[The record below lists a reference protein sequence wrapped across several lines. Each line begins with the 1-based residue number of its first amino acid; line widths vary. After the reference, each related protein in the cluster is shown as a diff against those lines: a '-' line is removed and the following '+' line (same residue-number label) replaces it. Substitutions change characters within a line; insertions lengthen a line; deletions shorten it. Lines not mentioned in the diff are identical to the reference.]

1 MSALKDFVVACF
13 SPVGLV
19 TILFV
24 AGLLLHALRRDS
36 RAGWRL
42 VAAGAG
48 LYLVFLL
55 TPLAEALYADLEHP
69 YPPMLKA
76 DASARSV
83 VVLAGYG
90 EDNPLLPVTSKLTGE
105 MIPRLAEGIRL
116 YREIP
121 GARLVL
127 SGGVVRQHDGP
138 VAHLMA
144 DFAKAMGVPER
155 DIVIEGRARTTYENL
170 AETKRIIGSEP
181 FILVTSS
188 GEMRRAVAV
197 ARKLAMRP
205 LPAPA
210 AIWAARYYPAGMSW
224 LEWGRKIAGDS
235 GEAKAHRL
243 GYLQRAYH
251 EHLGYLWYLALGRV

>member
-1 MSALKDFVVACF
+1 MSMLKDFVVACF
-13 SPVGLV
+13 SPVGLITV
-19 TILFV
+19 LFV
-24 AGLLLHALRRDS
+24 AGLLLRLFRRE
-36 RAGWRL
+36 WRVGGRML
-42 VAAGAG
+42 AAGAG
-48 LYLVFLL
+48 LYLLLVL
-55 TPLAEALYADLEHP
+55 TPLSEALYANLEHP

-76 DASARSV
+76 DASARTV
-83 VVLAGYG
+83 VVLAAYG
-90 EDNPLLPVTSKLTGE
+90 EDMPFLPVTSKLTGE

-127 SGGVVRQHDGP
+127 SGGVVRRHDGP
-138 VAHLMA
+138 VARLMA
-144 DFAKAMGVPER
+144 DFAVAMGVPER
-155 DIVIEGRARTTYENL
+155 DIVIEGRARNTYENL
-170 AETKRIIGSEP
+170 SETRKIIGAEP

-188 GEMRRAVAV
+188 AEMRRAVAV

-224 LEWGRKIAGDS
+224 LEWAGKVAEDS

-243 GYLQRAYH
+243 TYLQRAYH
-251 EHLGYLWYLALGRV
+251 EYVGYLWYWVLDRV